1 MAMTKKNKR
10 KKTVVG
16 TSERPRLVVYRSNK
30 YIHAQL
36 VDDYAHKVLL
46 GIFDKSKIAREA
58 LKDAKTKKDR
68 SFALGKLFAEE
79 AKKLNV
85 TRVVFDR
92 NGYIYHGRVKSFAE
106 GAREGG
112 LDF

>member
-1 MAMTKKNKR
+1 MTKKNKKR
-10 KKTVVG
+10 KKPVVG

-46 GIFDKSKIAREA
+46 GIFDKSKAAQQA

-68 SFALGKLFAEE
+68 SFALGKALAEQ
-79 AKKLNV
+79 AKKLNISK
-85 TRVVFDR
+85 VVFDR
-92 NGYIYHGRVKSFAE
+92 NGYIYHGRVKSFAD

>member
-1 MAMTKKNKR
+1 MTKKNKKR

-36 VDDYAHKVLL
+36 IDDYQHKVLL
-46 GIFDKSKIAREA
+46 GMFDKSKIAREA
-58 LKDAKTKKDR
+58 LKDARTKTEK
-68 SFALGKLFAEE
+68 SFALGKLFAEQ
-79 AKKLNV
+79 AKKLNI
-85 TRVVFDR
+85 TKIVFDR
-92 NGYIYHGRVKSFAE
+92 NGYIYHGRIKSFAE